1 MQSIINCHVIYLR
14 YLKCVQTSCL
24 SRWLH
29 VDDVGVL
36 FRWSIKL
43 KGSGGVIIGLFCF
56 SVVQLGLLR
65 LRLLNII
72 FSYVLP
78 LDFFITQNFRAM
90 K

>member
-1 MQSIINCHVIYLR
+1 M
-14 YLKCVQTSCL
+14 
-24 SRWLH
+24 
-29 VDDVGVL
+29 DDVGVL